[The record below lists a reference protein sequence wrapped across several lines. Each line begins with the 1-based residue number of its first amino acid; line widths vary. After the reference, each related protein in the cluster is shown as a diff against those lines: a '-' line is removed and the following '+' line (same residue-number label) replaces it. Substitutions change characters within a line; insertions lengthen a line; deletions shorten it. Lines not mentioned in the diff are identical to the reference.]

1 MSRLTAAAVA
11 VAALLGASV
20 AVAQSP
26 PEVVALHDGQVTMTL
41 PPGWHEIDPMLI
53 EDMTFWAADVTGG
66 RLVNVYE
73 HGFRPIAPQDPPGL
87 PQIMVQ
93 VLEFGRLRYGSF
105 LDLPDD
111 SDQAGAFNRFDEGI
125 PPLVVGVAVERVSFD
140 RSTFTLRLEHSL
152 DLRYRG
158 PVRVLTAAVLT
169 ERGLIAFHYVD
180 RERRIEQGRAL
191 FRAVMD
197 SVEIAPELA
206 YRPRLSDRWPGLPYF
221 AAAAAVAAL
230 LVGYLFV
237 RARRRS

>member
-1 MSRLTAAAVA
+1 MSRFAAAVVVVLA
-11 VAALLGASV
+11 QLGGSVAAG
-20 AVAQSP
+20 QSP
-26 PEVVALHDGQVTMTL
+26 TKVTLNHGLVTMTL
-41 PPGWHEIDPMLI
+41 PAGWHEIDPMLI

-66 RLVNVYE
+66 RVVNVYE
-73 HGFRPIAPQDPPGL
+73 AGFRPIEPQDPPGL

-93 VLEFGRLRYGSF
+93 VLDFGRLRYGHL

-111 SDQAGAFNRFDEGI
+111 SDRAAAFNHFEEGV

-140 RSTFTLRLEHSL
+140 RTTFTLRLEHSL
-152 DLRYRG
+152 DLRFRG
-158 PVRVLTAAVLT
+158 RVRVLTAARLT

-180 RERRIEQGRAL
+180 RERRIDPGRAL

-206 YRPRLSDRWPGLPYF
+206 YRPRLTDRWPGLPYF
-221 AAAAAVAAL
+221 AAAAVVAAL
-230 LVGYLFV
+230 LAGFLVV

>member
-1 MSRLTAAAVA
+1 MCALLSAAVVRA
-11 VAALLGASV
+11 R
-20 AVAQSP
+20 
-26 PEVVALHDGQVTMTL
+26 PEPRVVALHDGLVTMTL
-41 PPGWHEIDPMLI
+41 PAGWHEIDPTLL
-53 EDMTFWAADVTGG
+53 EDMTFWTADVTGG
-66 RLVNVYE
+66 RVVNVYE

-93 VLEFGRLRYGSF
+93 VLEFGRLRYGHF

-111 SDQAGAFNRFDEGI
+111 GGDATGVFNRFEDGI

-152 DLRYRG
+152 DLRFRG

-180 RERRIEQGRAL
+180 RERRIEQGREL
-191 FRAVMD
+191 FSAVMD
-197 SVEIAPELA
+197 SVKIAPELA
-206 YRPRLSDRWPGLPYF
+206 YRPRLTDRWPGLPFF
-221 AAAAAVAAL
+221 AAAVFVAAL
-230 LVGYLFV
+230 LAAYLVV